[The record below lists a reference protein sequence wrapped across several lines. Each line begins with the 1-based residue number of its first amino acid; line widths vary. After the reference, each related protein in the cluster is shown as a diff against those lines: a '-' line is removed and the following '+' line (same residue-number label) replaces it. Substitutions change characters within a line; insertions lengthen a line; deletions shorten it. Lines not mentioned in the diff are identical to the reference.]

1 MQRNTI
7 RDTLREEIVG
17 KSIQILRSH
26 GKSEKEIRDMML
38 KDFSIEEKAL
48 DNLLKFAPGK

>member
-1 MQRNTI
+1 MQRNTL
-7 RDTLREEIVG
+7 RDTLREETVG

-26 GKSEKEIRDMML
+26 GKSEEEIKDMML

-48 DNLLKFAPGK
+48 DKLLKFAPGK

>member
-7 RDTLREEIVG
+7 RDTLREEIVD

-26 GKSEKEIRDMML
+26 GKSEKEIKDMML
-38 KDFSIEEKAL
+38 KDFSIEEKVL